1 MQEEYTF
8 KTALMMMLDICR
20 VTFTVASEVVV
31 VNNFNRDELPMQFC
45 SVAQYVMER
54 IILLPCLRGL
64 RNCCVVASVVLPA

>member
-54 IILLPCLRGL
+54 IIL
-64 RNCCVVASVVLPA
+64 